1 MDPDRI
7 SERTSDYSIE
17 YFRDKKGRLKKRSVY
32 NGPDFYY
39 VLPEEIRK
47 KAVIL
52 LGGLTASAFVFTM
65 IPLLMA
71 NELMHKW
78 YTSLPFIVCLFADIH
93 LVMGLVC
100 YLRSSEPLK
109 RDEVKAEF
117 ERLAIWSLF
126 DMIFSFTSFVGQIIW
141 HVKNGFLAAD
151 TVITVST
158 LLLFICSVMIFRA
171 KGFAETVENKAPD
184 RH

>member
-1 MDPDRI
+1 MDSERI

-39 VLPEEIRK
+39 VLPEEIRR
-47 KAVIL
+47 KAAVFQ
-52 LGGLTASAFVFTM
+52 GVLTAVAIVFTM

-71 NELMHKW
+71 DELMHKW

-109 RDEVKAEF
+109 RDEVKAGF

-126 DMIFSFTSFVGQIIW
+126 DMIFSFTSFVGQVIW

-151 TVITVST
+151 TLITAST
-158 LLLFICSVMIFRA
+158 LFLFICSVMIFRA
-171 KGFAETVENKAPD
+171 KGFAETAENKGSG
-184 RH
+184 RQ